1 MGVKIS
7 LSGHKRHLLIALVK
21 LLVHWKIRWL
31 AKMMALAILFGIA
44 IASDYYA
51 SCNNGTFYF

>member
-1 MGVKIS
+1 MGVKID
-7 LSGHKRHLLIALVK
+7 LSKHKLHLLIDLVK
-21 LLVHWKIRWL
+21 LLVQSKIRWFPE
-31 AKMMALAILFGIA
+31 MMALAILFGIA